1 MKYRIIVLALVSLL
15 YILSIGC
22 SKKSRPE
29 KPNILFIFADDQC
42 YEALGVLGS
51 EVETP
56 NLDKLAKNGVMFTE
70 AFNMGAWHGA
80 VCVASRTMLNTGRF
94 LWHAKSLEPNLAQS
108 AESGHLWSQY
118 LQRAGYDTYFAGKWH
133 VKVDVKSIFKTSRNV
148 RPGMPNQTPEG
159 YNRPIEGQPDPWSP
173 WDTQFEGYW
182 KGGKHW
188 SEVLADDAVKF
199 LGQASKIDNPFFM
212 YLAFNAPHDPR
223 QSPRQYVE
231 KYPLDKMKVPKNF
244 MPDYPFKEEMGCG
257 KRLRDE
263 RLVPFPRT
271 EYAVKVNRQEYYA
284 IITHMDDQIG
294 RILQALEESGK
305 KENTYIFFTADHGL
319 AVGHHG
325 LIGKQN
331 MFDHSVRV
339 PLIITGPDLPEGKRF
354 DTPVYLQD
362 IMPSTL
368 ELAGVEIP
376 EHVQFKSLLP
386 LIVGK
391 KKKNYETIYGGF
403 RYLQRMV
410 RKDNF
415 KLIWYPKAEK
425 YLLYNLEKDPYEM
438 VDIATRDENKP
449 IIEDLKVELK
459 KLQADVGDTLVL
471 AF

>member
-29 KPNILFIFADDQC
+29 KPNILFIFADDLC
-42 YEALGVLGS
+42 YEARGVLGS

-94 LWHAKSLEPNLAQS
+94 LWHAKSLEPKLAQS

-188 SEVLADDAVKF
+188 SEVLADDAAGF
-199 LGQASKIDNPFFM
+199 LGQAAKIDNPFFM

-263 RLVPFPRT
+263 RLAPFPRT

-294 RILQALEESGK
+294 RILRALEASGK
-305 KENTYIFFTADHGL
+305 KENTFIFFTADHGL

-339 PLIITGPDLPEGKRF
+339 PLIITGPDLPKGKRF

-376 EHVQFKSLLP
+376 ERVQFKSLLP
-386 LIVGK
+386 LIAGK
-391 KKKNYETIYGGF
+391 KNKNYDSIYGGF

-425 YLLYNLEKDPYEM
+425 YLLFDLEKDPDEM
-438 VDIATRDENKP
+438 VDIAIRDENKP

-459 KLQADVGDTLVL
+459 KLQADVGDTLAL
-471 AF
+471 GF